1 MEPGYDRNF
10 SKSKS
15 LQVDSLIV
23 RRHKKKKL
31 DKGVSQ
37 DSLKTKGIENATR
50 NNSQKVINTI
60 DARVKTDIDNLK
72 LGLHKSKDILEVIPE
87 KVRSKQST
95 PKAKKIKDVVN
106 CDKSKFAQNKDNSG
120 DEEDDESA
128 GEDFLDA
135 NISDLGSDQ
144 KIGVL

>member
-1 MEPGYDRNF
+1 MSTLPNAALKIIHNQEEIAQTKVKKIIDQMEPGNERNF

-50 NNSQKVINTI
+50 SNSQKVINTI
-60 DARVKTDIDNLK
+60 DARVKTDINNPK

-106 CDKSKFAQNKDNSG
+106 CDKSKFA
-120 DEEDDESA
+120 
-128 GEDFLDA
+128 
-135 NISDLGSDQ
+135 
-144 KIGVL
+144 

>member
-1 MEPGYDRNF
+1 MEPGYERNF

-50 NNSQKVINTI
+50 SNSQKVINTK
-60 DARVKTDIDNLK
+60 DARVTDINNLK

-87 KVRSKQST
+87 KVRSK
-95 PKAKKIKDVVN
+95 
-106 CDKSKFAQNKDNSG
+106 
-120 DEEDDESA
+120 
-128 GEDFLDA
+128 
-135 NISDLGSDQ
+135 
-144 KIGVL
+144 

>member
-1 MEPGYDRNF
+1 MEPGYERNF

-23 RRHKKKKL
+23 RRQKKKKL

-50 NNSQKVINTI
+50 SNSQKVINTI
-60 DARVKTDIDNLK
+60 DARVKTDINNLK

-87 KVRSKQST
+87 KVRSNQST

-106 CDKSKFAQNKDNSG
+106 CDKSKFA
-120 DEEDDESA
+120 
-128 GEDFLDA
+128 
-135 NISDLGSDQ
+135 
-144 KIGVL
+144 